1 MTDSAITRI
10 SLWSGPRN
18 VSTALMYSFRQRS
31 DTTVVDEPL
40 YAYSLVRNDIDH
52 PGREDV
58 IAAQDSDGEAV
69 VRNVLLGS
77 FPTPVVFF
85 KNMASHL
92 DGLDRAFLSQLHNV
106 LLTRDPAEMLPSFIR
121 QVPEPTLAMTGL
133 PMQIELLDRILDAG
147 LDPLVLDSRLLL
159 TDPADV
165 LGQLCARLGIPFEE
179 AMLAWEPGPV
189 PEDGVWAPYWY
200 DSVHR
205 SAGFAPYR
213 AKQDQVPARLEW
225 LLAQATPLYERLLAY
240 ALQPR
245 RSSAS
250 S

>member
-1 MTDSAITRI
+1 PRPRGAVLADRRLLRRRGVRHGDVRGDNPGPFRRRADDRHRDRGPDHVPHPRAVPGRRREVGGVVSVVRI

-121 QVPEPTLAMTGL
+121 QVP
-133 PMQIELLDRILDAG
+133 
-147 LDPLVLDSRLLL
+147 
-159 TDPADV
+159 
-165 LGQLCARLGIPFEE
+165 
-179 AMLAWEPGPV
+179 
-189 PEDGVWAPYWY
+189 
-200 DSVHR
+200 
-205 SAGFAPYR
+205 
-213 AKQDQVPARLEW
+213 
-225 LLAQATPLYERLLAY
+225 
-240 ALQPR
+240 
-245 RSSAS
+245 
-250 S
+250 